1 MILERV
7 LKMAS
12 IWFGISIISKITTGD
27 HTNVGSASIELMLSD
42 ENNKPLIA
50 AIDRRTGN
58 KDFGTMIDS
67 LDDPKDVIDW
77 WIKRLGETF
86 KATKTTTE

>member
-1 MILERV
+1 
-7 LKMAS
+7 
-12 IWFGISIISKITTGD
+12 
-27 HTNVGSASIELMLSD
+27 MLSD

-58 KDFGTMIDS
+58 KDFGTMIDF
-67 LDDPKDVIDW
+67 LDDHKDVIDW